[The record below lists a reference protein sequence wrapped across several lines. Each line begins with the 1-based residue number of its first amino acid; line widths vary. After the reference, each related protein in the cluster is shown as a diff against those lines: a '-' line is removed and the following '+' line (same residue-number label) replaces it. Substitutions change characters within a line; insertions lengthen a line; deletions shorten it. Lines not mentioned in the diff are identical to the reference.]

1 MVELKVGQNTQ
12 STFPKYYT
20 NDPVFEQGF
29 VFLVANPEADDIH
42 VSVVDTRKGENDVIG
57 SAVVRMSDVL
67 KQPGLELAL
76 QPVNLKGGG
85 GISTVKLSASVKPL
99 KAPGKASKK
108 LITPPTDSKNDA
120 TKTNVVPKEANNEP
134 AKTTEQLVGEMAA
147 DAGTKPTEKAAEPT
161 PDFVPT
167 QPSSPLAAMVA
178 DTVAPMVDS
187 VTSTASEAAE
197 VISEPV
203 SELRKRNPPMQS
215 TVSGCGK
222 VKLSLKY
229 NQDKERLDFTV
240 HQAAGLPGG
249 DLPDPPDPYVKVY
262 LLPERKSKSKRKTDV
277 IKDTVNPVFDEEFD
291 YDIDLKDLGVAALE
305 VSVVDKKGIFARRAL
320 MGRAIVELDRPDLVS
335 GLTEWFDLHEEDDDS
350 D

>member
-29 VFLVANPEADDIH
+29 VFLVVNPDADDIH

-57 SAVVRMSDVL
+57 TAVVRMSDVL

-85 GISTVKLSASVKPL
+85 GVSTIKLSASVKPL
-99 KAPGKASKK
+99 KAAGKASKK

-120 TKTNVVPKEANNEP
+120 TKTNVVPKAANTEP
-134 AKTTEQLVGEMAA
+134 AKSTEQIVGEMAND
-147 DAGTKPTEKAAEPT
+147 DAGTTKPAPSEQS
-161 PDFVPT
+161 DFVPT
-167 QPSSPLAAMVA
+167 KPSSPLAAMVA
-178 DTVAPMVDS
+178 DTVAPMVES
-187 VTSTASEAAE
+187 VNNTAGEAADA
-197 VISEPV
+197 ITEPV
-203 SELRKRNPPMQS
+203 SQLRRRNPPLQS

-222 VKLSLKY
+222 VKLTLKY

-277 IKDTVNPVFDEEFD
+277 IKDTVNPVFDEQFD
-291 YDIDLKDLGVAALE
+291 YDLDLKDLGEAALE

-320 MGRAIVELDRPDLVS
+320 MGRAIVELDRPDLVA
-335 GLTEWFDLHEEDDDS
+335 GVTEWFDLHEEEDDS